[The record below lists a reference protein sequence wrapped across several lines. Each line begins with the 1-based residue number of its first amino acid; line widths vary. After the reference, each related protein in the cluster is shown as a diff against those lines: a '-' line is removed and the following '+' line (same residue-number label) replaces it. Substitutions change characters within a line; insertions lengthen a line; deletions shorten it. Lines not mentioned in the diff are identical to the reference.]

1 MSKSMFVG
9 PENVKTFGP
18 EDPYWVPEPSRW
30 NRELYYSTETHMVD
44 VRSLERAIDLDDLFT
59 LKTQWEGVSGVWSL
73 WGRKNATEPLI
84 CLDVHETLDL
94 GYEMRMHEKSLD
106 EARNT
111 PWDAD
116 IYTKDNLF
124 SLEKRSKA
132 ISQWQDLEYRAVAL
146 DVRGKVKREAI
157 EAQYAW
163 NHKAV
168 YWNRNYFQAVTK
180 EMFENQLKND
190 YIKNL
195 R

>member
-30 NRELYYSTETHMVD
+30 NRKLYYSTETHMVD

-59 LKTQWEGVSGVWSL
+59 LKTQWEGISGVWSL
-73 WGRKNATEPLI
+73 WGRKSDDEPLT

-132 ISQWQDLEYRAVAL
+132 ISQWQDLEYRVVAL
-146 DVRGKVKREAI
+146 DVKGKVQREAI